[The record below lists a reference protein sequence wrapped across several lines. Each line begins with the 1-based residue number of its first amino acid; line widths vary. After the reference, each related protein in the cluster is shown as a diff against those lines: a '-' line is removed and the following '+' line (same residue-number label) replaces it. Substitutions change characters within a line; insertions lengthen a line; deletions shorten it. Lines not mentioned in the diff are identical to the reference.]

1 MELFFY
7 LTEIMIYFC
16 IVIFDSSWIKYL
28 GVIICFFYTFYMQKG
43 YFVLFI
49 IIIADYFLLFTD
61 LYSIGILLFIIV
73 QCMYHRMIDHNIF
86 FYLPLCL
93 MLFPSLYSLSICYAL
108 LSFFNII
115 NAYRRKHWLF
125 ITLILLAI
133 CDIGIVIQFLFKMN
147 ISFIWWFYLPSQV
160 YYTKIVSSNEDETI
174 VRVNL
179 QSKQK

>member
-1 MELFFY
+1 M
-7 LTEIMIYFC
+7 
-16 IVIFDSSWIKYL
+16 
-28 GVIICFFYTFYMQKG
+28 
-43 YFVLFI
+43 
-49 IIIADYFLLFTD
+49 
-61 LYSIGILLFIIV
+61 LY
-73 QCMYHRMIDHNIF
+73 
-86 FYLPLCL
+86 
-93 MLFPSLYSLSICYAL
+93 PSLYSLSICYAL

-160 YYTKIVSSNEDETI
+160 YYTKMVSSNEDKTI